1 MQITNSWKRRLI
13 GLWLAHITFLN
24 LTSQLPLNEKSTTL
38 KEYLFSRRY
47 NGKTEISNILNL
59 VFFFASLRVRDE
71 TVPYSGERGGA
82 RLIGIATEIDRFKK
96 YLLEDVITLEILNI
110 LNFVVFTRRY
120 VSEMKHHSGER
131 GGAGPIGIGGMRLML
146 RMQV

>member
-24 LTSQLPLNEKSTTL
+24 LTSQLPLDEKSTTL

-59 VFFFASLRVRDE
+59 VFFF
-71 TVPYSGERGGA
+71 
-82 RLIGIATEIDRFKK
+82 
-96 YLLEDVITLEILNI
+96 
-110 LNFVVFTRRY
+110 RRY
-120 VSEMKHHSGER
+120 VSEMKRYRIAAKEGEP
-131 GGAGPIGIGGMRLML
+131 G
-146 RMQV
+146 

>member
-59 VFFFASLRVRDE
+59 VVFFASLRVRDE

-82 RLIGIATEIDRFKK
+82 RLKGIATEIDRFKE
-96 YLLEDVITLEILNI
+96 YLLADVITLEILNI
-110 LNFVVFTRRY
+110 LNFWF
-120 VSEMKHHSGER
+120 
-131 GGAGPIGIGGMRLML
+131 L
-146 RMQV
+146 RVATCPR

>member
-59 VFFFASLRVRDE
+59 VVFFASQLGLLRK
-71 TVPYSGERGGA
+71 S
-82 RLIGIATEIDRFKK
+82 
-96 YLLEDVITLEILNI
+96 YLLLYLNYI
-110 LNFVVFTRRY
+110 Y
-120 VSEMKHHSGER
+120 
-131 GGAGPIGIGGMRLML
+131 
-146 RMQV
+146 

>member
-59 VFFFASLRVRDE
+59 VVFFCVA
-71 TVPYSGERGGA
+71 
-82 RLIGIATEIDRFKK
+82 IGIATEIVFIIIFK
-96 YLLEDVITLEILNI
+96 IIFI
-110 LNFVVFTRRY
+110 SRRY
-120 VSEMKHHSGER
+120 NS
-131 GGAGPIGIGGMRLML
+131 
-146 RMQV
+146 

>member
-24 LTSQLPLNEKSTTL
+24 LTSQLPLDEKSTTL

-59 VFFFASLRVRDE
+59 VVFFASQLGLLRK
-71 TVPYSGERGGA
+71 S
-82 RLIGIATEIDRFKK
+82 
-96 YLLEDVITLEILNI
+96 YLLLYLNYI
-110 LNFVVFTRRY
+110 Y
-120 VSEMKHHSGER
+120 
-131 GGAGPIGIGGMRLML
+131 
-146 RMQV
+146 